1 MTERDEAIQQLFTD
15 KMAIQFNVLGPL
27 MENRILGN
35 VDGSLVIT
43 FDRDRSDGVNGE
55 LMKQPAKPCQF
66 SN

>member
-1 MTERDEAIQQLFTD
+1 MTERDKAIQQLFTD

-43 FDRDRSDGVNGE
+43 FDRNRSDVVNGE
-55 LMKQPAKPCQF
+55 LMK
-66 SN
+66 